1 MPTGHIMMAMTLDG
15 FVARPDHSL
24 DWLFK
29 QPTDAEEHG
38 FSAFMDSIDVLVMGT
53 GSLKTVMGFD
63 EWPYQ
68 KPVIVL
74 SRSMTKTDL
83 PEELQDKVEFSSA
96 TPEALWEELDVR
108 GINRVYVD
116 GGAIIQS
123 FLKAGFVQDM
133 KIGLIP
139 ILIGSG
145 IRIFGENG
153 RDIDLEL
160 VSTRGMKSGSV
171 ELVYKVKAS

>member
-1 MPTGHIMMAMTLDG
+1 MMAMTLDG
-15 FVARPDHSL
+15 FVARPNHSL

-29 QPTDAEEHG
+29 QPTTAEEHG
-38 FSAFMDSIDVLVMGT
+38 FSEFMDSIDVLVMGS

-74 SRSMTKTDL
+74 SRSMTKADL
-83 PEELQDKVEFSSA
+83 PDVLHDKVEFSTA
-96 TPEALWEELDVR
+96 TPEGLWEELGER

-116 GGAIIQS
+116 GGAIIRS

-133 KIGLIP
+133 KIGMIP
-139 ILIGSG
+139 ILIGAG
-145 IRIFGENG
+145 IRIFGDNE

-160 VSTRGMKSGSV
+160 VSSKAMKSGSV
-171 ELVYKVKAS
+171 ELIYKVKTQ